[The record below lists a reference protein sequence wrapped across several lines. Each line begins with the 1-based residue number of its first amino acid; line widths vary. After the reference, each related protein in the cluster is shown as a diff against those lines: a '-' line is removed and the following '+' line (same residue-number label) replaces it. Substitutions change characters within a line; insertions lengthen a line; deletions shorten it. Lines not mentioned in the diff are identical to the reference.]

1 GGRGDGGHRYLYIHN
16 PHPGSVPAGGDDR
29 LGQMGLLRP
38 HQPRR
43 RGGVRLGGRV
53 RGRRHSEAV
62 QAMRGRFPVRSLV
75 EGTATGPVLVLEE
88 PISFWG
94 GVDPESGRIVES
106 GHPQHG
112 ETVSA
117 RVLVL
122 AHGRGSSSASSVLAE
137 MIRSG
142 PGPAA
147 LILQSADPIRVLG
160 AVVADELYGKRTP
173 V

>member
-1 GGRGDGGHRYLYIHN
+1 
-16 PHPGSVPAGGDDR
+16 
-29 LGQMGLLRP
+29 
-38 HQPRR
+38 
-43 RGGVRLGGRV
+43 
-53 RGRRHSEAV
+53 
-62 QAMRGRFPVRSLV
+62 MRGRFPVRSLV
-75 EGTATGPVLVLEE
+75 EGTAAGRVLVLEE

-106 GHPQHG
+106 GHPQNG

-117 RVLVL
+117 RILVL

-142 PGPAA
+142 TGPAA
-147 LILQSADPIRVLG
+147 LILESADPILVLG

-173 V
+173 VVERVGEWEPAPRSGQLARLDAGGWVEIE